1 MRNSKGVKMGRKKSI
16 KEKDLLAAI
25 EDSNGFVTTIAA
37 RLHCSWHAADNAIK
51 ASPAAIQAIKDEEE
65 KTLDFVE
72 GKAITKIN
80 EGDGAMIRFY
90 LATKGKKRGFTYDE
104 KLEAD
109 ESAED
114 NNINVICDTPDVE
127 PVDPATAEG
136 DEWI

>member
-1 MRNSKGVKMGRKKSI
+1 MGRKKSI

-51 ASPAAIQAIKDEEE
+51 ASLAALQAIKDEEE

-72 GKAITKIN
+72 GKAIKKIN

-90 LATKGKKRGFTYDE
+90 LATKGKKRGYTYDE
-104 KLEAD
+104 KLETD

-114 NNINVICDTPDVE
+114 SNINVVCDTPDAE

-136 DEWI
+136 DE

>member
-90 LATKGKKRGFTYDE
+90 LATKGKKRGYTYDE

-109 ESAED
+109 ETAED
-114 NNINVICDTPDVE
+114 NNINVICDTPDAE

-136 DEWI
+136 DE

>member
-1 MRNSKGVKMGRKKSI
+1 MGRKKSI

-90 LATKGKKRGFTYDE
+90 LATKGKKRGFTYEE

-109 ESAED
+109 ETAED
-114 NNINVICDTPDVE
+114 NNINVICDTPDAE
-127 PVDPATAEG
+127 PIDPETAEG
-136 DEWI
+136 DE

>member
-1 MRNSKGVKMGRKKSI
+1 MGRKKSI

-51 ASPAAIQAIKDEEE
+51 ASALALQAIKDEEE

-72 GKAITKIN
+72 GKAIKKIN

-90 LATKGKKRGFTYDE
+90 LATKGKKRGYTYDE
-104 KLEAD
+104 KMEAD
-109 ESAED
+109 ETAED

-136 DEWI
+136 DE

>member
-51 ASPAAIQAIKDEEE
+51 ASAAALQAIKDEEE

-114 NNINVICDTPDVE
+114 NNINVICDTPDAE

-136 DEWI
+136 DE

>member
-1 MRNSKGVKMGRKKSI
+1 MGRHRNFKK
-16 KEKDLLAAI
+16 KDVLDAIDGSYGIVSTVAAK
-25 EDSNGFVTTIAA
+25 
-37 RLHCSWHAADNAIK
+37 LHCNWHTADEYIK
-51 ASPAAIQAIKDEEE
+51 KWPETLQAINDEEE
-65 KTLDFVE
+65 SKLDFVE

-114 NNINVICDTPDVE
+114 SNINVVCDTPDAE

-136 DEWI
+136 DE

>member
-1 MRNSKGVKMGRKKSI
+1 MGRKKSI

-51 ASPAAIQAIKDEEE
+51 ASAAALQTIKDEEE

-72 GKAITKIN
+72 GKAIKKIN

-90 LATKGKKRGFTYDE
+90 LATKGKKRGFT
-104 KLEAD
+104 
-109 ESAED
+109 
-114 NNINVICDTPDVE
+114 
-127 PVDPATAEG
+127 
-136 DEWI
+136 

>member
-1 MRNSKGVKMGRKKSI
+1 MGRKKSI

-51 ASPAAIQAIKDEEE
+51 ASALALQAIKDEEE

-72 GKAITKIN
+72 GKAIKKIN

-90 LATKGKKRGFTYDE
+90 LATKGKKRGYTYDE
-104 KLEAD
+104 KLETD

-114 NNINVICDTPDVE
+114 SNINVVCDTPDVE

-136 DEWI
+136 DE

>member
-1 MRNSKGVKMGRKKSI
+1 MRRKKSI

-51 ASPAAIQAIKDEEE
+51 ASALALQAIKDEEE

-72 GKAITKIN
+72 GKAIKKIN

-90 LATKGKKRGFTYDE
+90 LATKGKKRGYTYDE
-104 KLEAD
+104 KLETD

-114 NNINVICDTPDVE
+114 SNINVICDTPDAE

-136 DEWI
+136 DE

>member
-1 MRNSKGVKMGRKKSI
+1 MGRKKSI

-51 ASPAAIQAIKDEEE
+51 ASALALQAIKDEEE

-72 GKAITKIN
+72 GKAIKKIN

-90 LATKGKKRGFTYDE
+90 LATKGKKRGYTYDE
-104 KLEAD
+104 KLETD

-136 DEWI
+136 DE

>member
-1 MRNSKGVKMGRKKSI
+1 MGRKKSI

-51 ASPAAIQAIKDEEE
+51 ASAAALQAIKDEEE

-72 GKAITKIN
+72 GKAINKIN

-90 LATKGKKRGFTYDE
+90 LATKGKKRGYTYDE

-114 NNINVICDTPDVE
+114 NNINVICDTPDAE

-136 DEWI
+136 DE

>member
-1 MRNSKGVKMGRKKSI
+1 MGRKKSI

-51 ASPAAIQAIKDEEE
+51 ASALALQAIKDEEE

-72 GKAITKIN
+72 GKAIKKIN

-104 KLEAD
+104 KMETD

-114 NNINVICDTPDVE
+114 SNINVVCDTPDVD
-127 PVDPATAEG
+127 PVDPATVEG
-136 DEWI
+136 DE

>member
-1 MRNSKGVKMGRKKSI
+1 MGRKKSI

-51 ASPAAIQAIKDEEE
+51 ASLAALQAIKDEEE

-72 GKAITKIN
+72 GKAIKKIN

-90 LATKGKKRGFTYDE
+90 LATKGKKRGFTYEE

-109 ESAED
+109 ETAED
-114 NNINVICDTPDVE
+114 NNINVICDGEDVE

-136 DEWI
+136 DE

>member
-1 MRNSKGVKMGRKKSI
+1 MGRKKSI

-104 KLEAD
+104 KMEAD
-109 ESAED
+109 ETAED

-136 DEWI
+136 D

>member
-1 MRNSKGVKMGRKKSI
+1 MGRKKSI

-51 ASPAAIQAIKDEEE
+51 ASPAALQAIKDEEE

-72 GKAITKIN
+72 GKAIKKIN

-90 LATKGKKRGFTYDE
+90 LATKGKKRGYTYED

-114 NNINVICDTPDVE
+114 NNVNVICDTPDAE

-136 DEWI
+136 DE

>member
-1 MRNSKGVKMGRKKSI
+1 MGRKKSI

-51 ASPAAIQAIKDEEE
+51 ASAAALQAIKDEEE

-72 GKAITKIN
+72 GKAIKKIN

-90 LATKGKKRGFTYDE
+90 LATKGKKRGFTYEE

-109 ESAED
+109 ETAED
-114 NNINVICDTPDVE
+114 SNINVIFDGEDVE

-136 DEWI
+136 DE

>member
-1 MRNSKGVKMGRKKSI
+1 MGRKKSI

-51 ASPAAIQAIKDEEE
+51 ASAAALQAIKGEEE

-72 GKAITKIN
+72 GKAIKKIN

-90 LATKGKKRGFTYDE
+90 LATKGKKRGYTYDE
-104 KLEAD
+104 KMEAD
-109 ESAED
+109 ETAED

-136 DEWI
+136 DE

>member
-90 LATKGKKRGFTYDE
+90 LATKGKKRGYTYDE
-104 KLEAD
+104 KLETD

-114 NNINVICDTPDVE
+114 SNINVICDTPDAE

-136 DEWI
+136 DE

>member
-1 MRNSKGVKMGRKKSI
+1 MGRKKSI

-51 ASPAAIQAIKDEEE
+51 ASAAAMQAIKDEEE

-104 KLEAD
+104 KLVAD

-114 NNINVICDTPDVE
+114 NSINVICDTPDAE

-136 DEWI
+136 DE

>member
-51 ASPAAIQAIKDEEE
+51 ASAAALQAIKDEEE

-72 GKAITKIN
+72 GKAIKKIN
-80 EGDGAMIRFY
+80 EGDGTMIRFY
-90 LATKGKKRGFTYDE
+90 LATKGKKRGYTYE
-104 KLEAD
+104 EEEPAHGI
-109 ESAED
+109 ESDDNELKIVIED
-114 NNINVICDTPDVE
+114 
-127 PVDPATAEG
+127 G
-136 DEWI
+136 DE